1 MTTAT
6 LTIVS
11 DDPVLKD
18 LGEREVVL
26 VPLDQYNALLDR
38 LEDLVDLVDM
48 LEALKEPRRPL
59 AEYLAEAGIKAD
71 ERKALN

>member
-1 MTTAT
+1 MSTAT

-11 DDPVLKD
+11 DDPTLKD

-26 VPLDQYNALLDR
+26 VPLDKYNALLDR
-38 LEDLVDLVDM
+38 LEDMVDM

-59 AEYLAEAGIKAD
+59 AEYLAEAGTKAG
-71 ERKALN
+71 ERKVLN

>member
-1 MTTAT
+1 MSTAT

-11 DDPVLKD
+11 DDPTLKD

-26 VPLDQYNALLDR
+26 VPLDKYNALMDR
-38 LEDLVDLVDM
+38 LEDLEDLIDM

-59 AEYLAEAGIKAD
+59 AEYLAEVKARAD
-71 ERKALN
+71 V

>member
-1 MTTAT
+1 MSTAT

-11 DDPVLKD
+11 DDPALKD

-26 VPLDQYNALLDR
+26 VPLDKYNALLDK
-38 LEDLVDLVDM
+38 LEDLEDVVDM

-59 AEYLAEAGIKAD
+59 AEYLADAKARSD
-71 ERKALN
+71 V